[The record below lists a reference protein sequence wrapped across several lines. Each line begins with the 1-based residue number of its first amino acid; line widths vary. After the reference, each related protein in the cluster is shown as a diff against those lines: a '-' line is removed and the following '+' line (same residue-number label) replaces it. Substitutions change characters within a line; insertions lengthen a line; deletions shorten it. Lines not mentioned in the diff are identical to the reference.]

1 MIAAFELF
9 IFPSFGI
16 SMLWNFLLEYTNIRG
31 LHQQLVGTQVYF
43 IIASENVRDCYP
55 FLVLS

>member
-1 MIAAFELF
+1 
-9 IFPSFGI
+9 
-16 SMLWNFLLEYTNIRG
+16 MLWNLLLEYTNIRG